1 MRPTFMPSPKE
12 TPVERLEYKFASTS
26 IGHQPFSRQNNAA
39 KRTGHNSYYQN
50 TSPPKEQETS
60 KTVALYVSTVTIYLA
75 IDPSLPIPSNPNH
88 SLQMKSFST
97 QVPLPCAMGS
107 SVYKSI
113 SWNRFPDF
121 NFLGLLIRR
130 LLVKILLTRKLG
142 IRAKRVKM
150 DTAPSQTQ
158 SFGQTEINWDKYV
171 FLFPNL
177 LIYMR
182 FYVFL
187 CSLWGNLLV
196 VFPMFLRNSL
206 HFNHSFCWRFSCSLS
221 FFHYELASFR
231 FLVMLFFD
239 AYHHGVLISMLTW
252 PNTNRSSIY
261 CCILVVFFFFFAG

>member
-1 MRPTFMPSPKE
+1 
-12 TPVERLEYKFASTS
+12 
-26 IGHQPFSRQNNAA
+26 
-39 KRTGHNSYYQN
+39 
-50 TSPPKEQETS
+50 
-60 KTVALYVSTVTIYLA
+60 
-75 IDPSLPIPSNPNH
+75 
-88 SLQMKSFST
+88 MKSFST
-97 QVPLPCAMGS
+97 QVPFPCAMGS

-196 VFPMFLRNSL
+196 VFPMFLRDSL
-206 HFNHSFCWRFSCSLS
+206 HFNPSLLAIFLQSFIFPLWIGFVSLS
-221 FFHYELASFR
+221 CYAVFR
-231 FLVMLFFD
+231 CLSSRGFD
-239 AYHHGVLISMLTW
+239 FNAYMTEHESKFYLLLHPRG
-252 PNTNRSSIY
+252 
-261 CCILVVFFFFFAG
+261 FFFFAG